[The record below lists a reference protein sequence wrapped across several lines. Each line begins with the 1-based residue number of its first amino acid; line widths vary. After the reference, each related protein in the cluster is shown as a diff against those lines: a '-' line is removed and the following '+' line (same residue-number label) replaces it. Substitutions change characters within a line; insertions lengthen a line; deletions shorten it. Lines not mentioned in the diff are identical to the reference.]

1 MKAGV
6 STASLYP
13 LHAEDAFRELAQ
25 LGVTTAELFA
35 NSTAEAR
42 EPVTGIIRDT
52 MQEYGMEVVSF
63 HPFSSPMESV
73 YLFSEYDRRIEEM
86 LTMYR
91 EFFGTMNRLGAKIFV
106 LHGAILSSGCTP
118 EHYVKQFR
126 LLAEAAEEYGVTVAQ
141 ENVSYC
147 LSGRLD
153 FLRMM
158 KRELGKYAKFVL
170 DLKQCRRCGH
180 RPEDVVAAMGSALV
194 HVHISDNDAR
204 RDCLPPGKGAVDYD
218 SWVRLLASVGF
229 DGPIVLEL
237 YRTNFERESE
247 LVVSYRVLE
256 DAVSRVKKP

>member
-13 LHAEDAFRELAQ
+13 LHAEDAFRELAR

-35 NSTAEAR
+35 NSTSEAR

-126 LLAEAAEEYGVTVAQ
+126 LLAEAAEEYGVQ
-141 ENVSYC
+141 FYYQ
-147 LSGRLD
+147 D
-153 FLRMM
+153 FRPMFRDGQARA
-158 KRELGKYAKFVL
+158 RELGFYMQKY
-170 DLKQCRRCGH
+170 CGCVFS
-180 RPEDVVAAMGSALV
+180 EQ
-194 HVHISDNDAR
+194 
-204 RDCLPPGKGAVDYD
+204 
-218 SWVRLLASVGF
+218 
-229 DGPIVLEL
+229 
-237 YRTNFERESE
+237 ER
-247 LVVSYRVLE
+247 YQKP
-256 DAVSRVKKP
+256 SRIIP